1 MAMLHGV
8 LIGIAGVAVI
18 GLLLMGMKGKDG
30 STADGEEVP
39 TLGPAPVEDA
49 ASSGEKH
56 LRLFAKQHG
65 VFTTA
70 DAASQFITED
80 PSLAKAAV
88 MQVGEKYYVWTAVG
102 LKENDINP
110 SESEGTFRKAFT
122 ADTAACG
129 AAGAGKL
136 REVLSETEMAKLKIW
151 RAVQDGDSDDE
162 KVQDFKKKITVI
174 TAFSDDLRV
183 VKLHLLSSLFLNEQL
198 CQNCIL
204 RAENRSN

>member
-8 LIGIAGVAVI
+8 AIGIAGVVVI

-30 STADGEEVP
+30 SVAGGEEVP
-39 TLGPAPVEDA
+39 TAGPAPVEEP
-49 ASSGEKH
+49 ASSGEKP

-70 DAASQFITED
+70 DAASQFIGED
-80 PSLAKAAV
+80 PTLAKAAV
-88 MQVGEKYYVWTAVG
+88 MQVGGKFYVWSAVG
-102 LKENDINP
+102 LKENDIEP

-136 REVLSETEMAKLKIW
+136 REVLNGTEMAQIKNL
-151 RAVQDGDSDDE
+151 ATAQDGANDDE
-162 KVQDFKKKITVI
+162 KVQDFQKKLTAI
-174 TAFSDDLRV
+174 TAFSDDLHV
-183 VKLHLLSSLFLNEQL
+183 VKLQLLSHYSTMD
-198 CQNCIL
+198 NCVKI
-204 RAENRSN
+204 AF